1 MHHRPF
7 VKSLSLVA
15 LVVMLSGC
23 GGGGG
28 GGGGGENASV
38 PATTAPTVLSVTP
51 AHNATDVATSTTVSI
66 NFSETIDC
74 ATVTTS
80 TFAIAAGSI
89 VAGTPQ
95 CAGSTVTFTPAA
107 DLAFATTYTVI
118 VSAEMKDST
127 GNALGGFFISRFTT
141 AAAPSAA
148 SYTVGGTV
156 SGLGSGKSVVL
167 RNNGTDDLTVS
178 TNGNFTFA
186 TPIANG
192 AAYNVSVLIQP
203 DGQVCTVSNGS
214 GLVSGADIT
223 NTTMVCRW
231 AADVLIVLDTS
242 GRMGEEALEVQRQL
256 NGFVST
262 IRASGIDLNLV
273 LIAASGGICAPAP
286 LGSGACPDDQNL
298 PGYRHVTTAV
308 GSTNALSQILATYS
322 QWSASLR
329 PGSQRTIIVISD
341 DESGMT
347 AQSFTT
353 QLLALDPTF
362 AGYRFNSIVATLD
375 PVPNPANV
383 CTSIASARGAQYIDL
398 STSTGGVVANL
409 CEQDFGPAFGAMAMA
424 VIDGF
429 L

>member
-28 GGGGGENASV
+28 GGGGNASV
-38 PATTAPTVLSVTP
+38 PDTTAPTVLSVTP
-51 AHNATDVATSTTVSI
+51 AHNATDIAASSTVSI

-80 TFAIAAGSI
+80 TFTVTAGSI

-107 DLAFATTYTVI
+107 DLAFATVYTVI
-118 VSAEMKDST
+118 VSAGVRDSS
-127 GNALGGFFISRFTT
+127 GNALGSVFVSSFTT
-141 AAAPSAA
+141 AAAPSVA

-186 TPIANG
+186 TPLANG
-192 AAYNVSVLIQP
+192 AAYNVSVLTQP

-214 GLVSGADIT
+214 GIVSGADIT
-223 NTTMVCRW
+223 NTTVVCRW
-231 AADVLIVLDTS
+231 VADVLVVLSTS
-242 GRMGEEALEVQRQL
+242 GSMAQEALEVQQQL
-256 NGFVST
+256 NGFAST

-308 GSTNALSQILATYS
+308 GSTDALSRILATYS

-341 DESGMT
+341 DDSGMA
-347 AQSFTT
+347 AQAFTT

-375 PVPNPANV
+375 PVSLPLNV
-383 CTSIASARGAQYIDL
+383 CAGLADARGAQYIDL
-398 STSTGGVVANL
+398 STNTGGIIANL
-409 CEQDFGPAFGAMAMA
+409 CEQNFGPVFDAMAA
-424 VIDGF
+424 AIIGGF
-429 L
+429 P